1 MIRAN
6 PGVIILNKGTVT
18 QKKNW
23 TDVEE
28 LEL

>member
-6 PGVIILNKGTVT
+6 PGVIILDKGTVV

-23 TDVEE
+23 VDVED
-28 LEL
+28 LKL